1 MFSTRWSPKMQARL
15 AGIFYLYIVVAGVFA
30 EAFVRGPLV
39 NYSDASATAANI
51 LGSESLY
58 RIGLTAEILMMSADI
73 AVAAIFY
80 ILFKSVDRT
89 WSLIGMLLR
98 LATVAVAGVKAILLL
113 TPLVLLSSAPY
124 LAAFDIEQLQALS
137 LASIKL
143 HGRAYDVALIAF
155 GLDCLVIGGLI
166 IRSTFLPRLIGIGI

>member
-113 TPLVLLSSAPY
+113 TPLVQEPHQELE
-124 LAAFDIEQLQALS
+124 DQEQEE
-137 LASIKL
+137 
-143 HGRAYDVALIAF
+143 
-155 GLDCLVIGGLI
+155 
-166 IRSTFLPRLIGIGI
+166 